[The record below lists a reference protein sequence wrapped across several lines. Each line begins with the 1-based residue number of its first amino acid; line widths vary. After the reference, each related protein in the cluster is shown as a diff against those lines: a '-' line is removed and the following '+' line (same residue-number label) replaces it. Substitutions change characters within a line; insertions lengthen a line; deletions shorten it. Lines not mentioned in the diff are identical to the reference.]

1 MKKKKGGKRMSTLAK
16 VININDGRQSKK
28 SSAKYQQNKPLKKLS
43 DHDTKQSIEFKR
55 RSWERD

>member
-1 MKKKKGGKRMSTLAK
+1 MSTLAK

-28 SSAKYQQNKPLKKLS
+28 NIAKYQQVKPIKKLS
-43 DHDTKQSIEFKR
+43 DRDMKASQEFIR